1 MGRCFSGFTPEKRSQ
16 SVSRDC
22 VFKRSLAAS
31 ALYTRGVGR
40 ALSAVACQPGLVADM
55 SDSLVAGGG
64 CGNEAA

>member
-1 MGRCFSGFTPEKRSQ
+1 
-16 SVSRDC
+16 
-22 VFKRSLAAS
+22 LAAS